1 MMKFIE
7 YLQENITIAKLIIS
21 ALLILINILFVQI
34 SANVLFRTLK
44 DKSVY
49 YMAKKRFTYFNTF
62 ILLILITLLW
72 VRSSMNLTTYM
83 GFLSAGIAISLR
95 EIFTNMAAWLIII
108 LQKPFEV
115 GDRITINNVRGDVL
129 DVRLFQFVLMELN
142 PIEKGEQSTGRIVM
156 IPNNFLFLHPI
167 MNANKGFEYIWHEI
181 EVKISLQSNWK
192 LAIEYLEQIVND
204 HSLHLSAEA
213 ADKVYEASKKYLI
226 HYQNLT
232 PIVYMTVRDQVVVLT
247 LRYLCE
253 PRQARTTEDIIWKE
267 IMNAFHDK
275 EEIEF
280 SK

>member
-156 IPNNFLFLHPI
+156 I
-167 MNANKGFEYIWHEI
+167 Y
-181 EVKISLQSNWK
+181 
-192 LAIEYLEQIVND
+192 
-204 HSLHLSAEA
+204 A
-213 ADKVYEASKKYLI
+213 ARIAA
-226 HYQNLT
+226 
-232 PIVYMTVRDQVVVLT
+232 
-247 LRYLCE
+247 
-253 PRQARTTEDIIWKE
+253 PRACSWRAARI
-267 IMNAFHDK
+267 AQ
-275 EEIEF
+275 
-280 SK
+280 